1 MFECVQ
7 SQIKMKENAYKT
19 GKGPDGLTW
28 ADPEEAVW
36 PRTHT
41 ALLHFPSTKIIIGR
55 TVTTE
60 QKWGKKSRFTM
71 ICDFLVQN

>member
-7 SQIKMKENAYKT
+7 SQIKDNAYKT
-19 GKGPDGLTW
+19 AKEPNGLAW

-41 ALLHFPSTKIIIGR
+41 ALLHFP
-55 TVTTE
+55 
-60 QKWGKKSRFTM
+60 
-71 ICDFLVQN
+71 

>member
-1 MFECVQ
+1 MFECVE
-7 SQIKMKENAYKT
+7 SQIKMKDNAYKT

-41 ALLHFPSTKIIIGR
+41 ALLHFP
-55 TVTTE
+55 
-60 QKWGKKSRFTM
+60 
-71 ICDFLVQN
+71 